1 MVDYYT
7 NEEIWIIISV
17 IYIISLIA
25 SIIYFLYYIDC
36 KKINIVLLIICIIYM
51 SLFFFLNLIAS
62 LDLVFCKDKGFSNL
76 MNVITK
82 FYSNFN
88 LISYIISLF
97 LLNVI
102 IFYLESGYFTFYKRI
117 LDLIFRIK
125 NKYLKNIS
133 WKIII
138 FSIIGVVLF
147 AGLLTL
153 LIIYK
158 YDLKIENGKIF
169 ICSLLNL
176 YTVFGIYINVGFFV
190 VQIFKDCKREKSS
203 ILSDKYYIYSKKKII
218 LETEKC
224 VEKIKKKY
232 NDLYENV
239 PLSELIEKKGK
250 KTPYLNYLLN
260 IYNDFNETIKLF
272 DSEDNNKDIKNIKN
286 NDKNNINNTNNIIT
300 YNTTLGNNI
309 NSEERKNLSTK
320 KVADNKSK
328 NKIIDIEDENQN
340 QEFIR
345 KFKKTKRKLYK
356 MKRLYKDI
364 EVDKENLSKKCCCI
378 FCYFKYVILFF
389 VLIMVFLS
397 DFLFPFFYIPNSDSS
412 SFEDSSSYDKE
423 DSIGELILAV
433 LECIPFVFFLCSF
446 YTIVVILSTTR
457 SRYITGDILSGKNAN
472 DNISLIKTT
481 NLISGSDFVLVYCN
495 CYMYKIL
502 DNKIFGTPKFYDEV
516 IIPDYKIKNNIG
528 IFMIVKFILIIIFA
542 ILTCCKEK
550 CFFFKN
556 DLAEYNRKY
565 TDENIINYLNEF
577 IKILEEKKKYVIFL
591 KDTNNNNQ

>member
-1 MVDYYT
+1 
-7 NEEIWIIISV
+7 
-17 IYIISLIA
+17 
-25 SIIYFLYYIDC
+25 
-36 KKINIVLLIICIIYM
+36 M
-51 SLFFFLNLIAS
+51 SFFFFLNLIAA
-62 LDLVFCKDKGFSNL
+62 LDLFFSNEKGFSNL
-76 MNVITK
+76 MNIITK

-88 LISYIISLF
+88 LISIIIGLF
-97 LLNVI
+97 LLNVLI
-102 IFYLESGYFTFYKRI
+102 YYLESGYFTFYKRI
-117 LDLIFRIK
+117 LDFIINLNKIKCWILILIF
-125 NKYLKNIS
+125 
-133 WKIII
+133 II
-138 FSIIGVVLF
+138 VVPLF

-158 YDLKIENGKIF
+158 DDLKIKNGKILF
-169 ICSLLNL
+169 NSLINT
-176 YTVFGIYINVGFFV
+176 YAVFGIYINVGFFV

-250 KTPYLNYLLN
+250 KTPYLKYLLN

-272 DSEDNNKDIKNIKN
+272 DSEDNNKDLKNIKN

-300 YNTTLGNNI
+300 YNNTLGNYI
-309 NSEERKNLSTK
+309 NSEEGKNLSTK
-320 KVADNKSK
+320 KMVDNKSK

-446 YTIVVILSTTR
+446 YTIVVIFSTTR

-591 KDTNNNNQ
+591 KDTDNNNQ

>member
-1 MVDYYT
+1 MVNYYT

-51 SLFFFLNLIAS
+51 SFFFFLNIIAS
-62 LDLVFCKDKGFSNL
+62 LDLVFSNEKGFSNL
-76 MNVITK
+76 INVITK

-138 FSIIGVVLF
+138 FSIIGVVFF

-203 ILSDKYYIYSKKKII
+203 ILSHKYYIYSKKKII

-250 KTPYLNYLLN
+250 KTPYLKYLLN

-356 MKRLYKDI
+356 MKKLYKDI

-412 SFEDSSSYDKE
+412 SFEDSSSFDKE
-423 DSIGELILAV
+423 DSIGELILTV
-433 LECIPFVFFLCSF
+433 LECIPLIFLLCSF
-446 YTIVVILSTTR
+446 YTIVVIFSITR
-457 SRYITGDILSGKNAN
+457 SGYITGDILSGKNAN

-502 DNKIFGTPKFYDEV
+502 DNKIFGSPKFYDEV

-565 TDENIINYLNEF
+565 TDENFTDYEEEFNE
-577 IKILEEKKKYVIFL
+577 ILKEKKKYVDFL
-591 KDTNNNNQ
+591 EK

>member
-1 MVDYYT
+1 
-7 NEEIWIIISV
+7 
-17 IYIISLIA
+17 
-25 SIIYFLYYIDC
+25 
-36 KKINIVLLIICIIYM
+36 M
-51 SLFFFLNLIAS
+51 SLFFFLNLIAA
-62 LDLVFCKDKGFSNL
+62 LDLFFCKDKGFSNL

-378 FCYFKYVILFF
+378 FCYLKYVILFF
-389 VLIMVFLS
+389 VLLMVFLS

-433 LECIPFVFFLCSF
+433 LGCIPFVFFFCSF
-446 YTIVVILSTTR
+446 YTIVVIFSTTR

-502 DNKIFGTPKFYDEV
+502 DNKIFGIPKFYDEV

>member
-51 SLFFFLNLIAS
+51 SFFFFLNLIAA
-62 LDLVFCKDKGFSNL
+62 LDLSFCKDKGFSNL

-138 FSIIGVVLF
+138 FSIIGVVFF

-203 ILSDKYYIYSKKKII
+203 TLSEKYYIYSKKKII

-250 KTPYLNYLLN
+250 KTPYLKYLLN

-300 YNTTLGNNI
+300 YNNTLGNNI
-309 NSEERKNLSTK
+309 NSEEGKNLSTK
-320 KVADNKSK
+320 KVVDNKSK

-364 EVDKENLSKKCCCI
+364 EVDKENLSKKCC
-378 FCYFKYVILFF
+378 FCYYFKYVILFF

-423 DSIGELILAV
+423 DSIGELILSV
-433 LECIPFVFFLCSF
+433 LISIPILIICCSF
-446 YTIVVILSTTR
+446 YTIVIIFSTTR
-457 SRYITGDILSGKNAN
+457 RRYITGDILSGKNAN

-481 NLISGSDFVLVYCN
+481 KLISSSAFVLVYCN
-495 CYMYKIL
+495 CYIYNIKGI
-502 DNKIFGTPKFYDEV
+502 IFDRPKFYDEV

-565 TDENIINYLNEF
+565 TDENYINYLEEF
-577 IKILEEKKKYVIFL
+577 INILRDKNKYVIFL

>member
-17 IYIISLIA
+17 IYVFSLIA
-25 SIIYFLYYIDC
+25 SIIYLLYYIDC

-51 SLFFFLNLIAS
+51 SFFFFLNLIAA
-62 LDLVFCKDKGFSNL
+62 LDLFFSNEKGFSNL
-76 MNVITK
+76 MNIITK

-88 LISYIISLF
+88 LISIIIGLF
-97 LLNVI
+97 LLNVLI
-102 IFYLESGYFTFYKRI
+102 YYLESGYFTFYKRI
-117 LDLIFRIK
+117 LDFIINLNKIKCWILILIF
-125 NKYLKNIS
+125 
-133 WKIII
+133 II
-138 FSIIGVVLF
+138 VVPLF

-158 YDLKIENGKIF
+158 DDLKIKNGKILF
-169 ICSLLNL
+169 NSLINT
-176 YTVFGIYINVGFFV
+176 YAVFGIYINVGFFV

-203 ILSDKYYIYSKKKII
+203 TLSEIYYIYSKKKII

-250 KTPYLNYLLN
+250 KTPYLKYLLN

-272 DSEDNNKDIKNIKN
+272 DSEDNNKDLKNIKN

-300 YNTTLGNNI
+300 YNNTLGNNI
-309 NSEERKNLSTK
+309 NSEEGKNLSTK
-320 KVADNKSK
+320 KVVDNKSK

-356 MKRLYKDI
+356 MKKLYKDI
-364 EVDKENLSKKCCCI
+364 EGDKENLSKKCC
-378 FCYFKYVILFF
+378 FCYYFKYVILFF
-389 VLIMVFLS
+389 VLIMIFLS
-397 DFLFPFFYIPNSDSS
+397 DFLFPVFNISNIDSS
-412 SFEDSSSYDKE
+412 SFEDSSSYEKE

-433 LECIPFVFFLCSF
+433 LIIIPILIICCSF
-446 YTIVVILSTTR
+446 YTIVIIFSTTR

-481 NLISGSDFVLVYCN
+481 KLISSSAFVLVYCN
-495 CYMYKIL
+495 CYIYNIKGI
-502 DNKIFGTPKFYDEV
+502 IFDRPKFYDEV

-542 ILTCCKEK
+542 ILTCCKKK

-565 TDENIINYLNEF
+565 TDENYINYFEEF
-577 IKILEEKKKYVIFL
+577 IKILRDKNKYVIFL
-591 KDTNNNNQ
+591 KDTNNNN

>member
-1 MVDYYT
+1 MVNYYT

-51 SLFFFLNLIAS
+51 SLFFFLNLIAA

-138 FSIIGVVLF
+138 FSIIGVVFF

-250 KTPYLNYLLN
+250 KTPYLKYLLN

-309 NSEERKNLSTK
+309 NSEEGKNLSTK

-446 YTIVVILSTTR
+446 YTIVVIFSTTR

-502 DNKIFGTPKFYDEV
+502 DNKFFGRPKFYDEV

>member
-51 SLFFFLNLIAS
+51 SLFFFLNLIAA

-138 FSIIGVVLF
+138 FSIIGVVFF

-250 KTPYLNYLLN
+250 KTPYLKYLLN

-309 NSEERKNLSTK
+309 NLEERKNLSTK

-446 YTIVVILSTTR
+446 YTIVVIFSTTR

-542 ILTCCKEK
+542 TLTCCKEK